1 MPIINKT
8 KTLTATLVILLLI
21 AFSLL
26 PKDKE
31 FCVKNVISPTEIQL
45 NNNEILKFDDIQTFD
60 ANYSLKNKELA
71 TKLGITEDE
80 AFIIGNL
87 AKYWSQNLL
96 SGRDVLVEN
105 GDLIYYK
112 YSYQKKL
119 ENSAF
124 GIRNNEPCRKS
135 AFNKL
140 LKSIRHTK
148 YGIFAD
154 DKFYPISK
162 EFAQGDFIIIRKSH
176 YYKLFP
182 KAFVKKAKGA
192 KKTKF
197 EKSKI
202 YFKPFSNGNIKIIV
216 SDLTTK
222 LKPDRNCSSDICKE
236 ILTNIN
242 NTKSSIDMAIYGY
255 SSTPVLER
263 AIKDA
268 QNRGVKIRLV
278 YDVDAKNQNIYPDT
292 FKFVSLITSSKSDG
306 GLKDSNATMHN
317 KFYIFDNK
325 AVITGS
331 ANLSHTDMSGFNSNN
346 IIVINSPDVAKI
358 YKTEFEQMFN
368 GNFHS
373 AKIPTVNNKANNMQI
388 YFSPQD
394 KSISSAVL
402 PIIENAKDYIY
413 IPIFVITENRV
424 VEALIKAKQRGVDV
438 RLISDALNASSKY
451 SKIKVLRANG
461 VPVKIENY
469 AGKMHSKTMI
479 ADDKYSIIGSMNFS
493 KSGETKNDENTIV
506 LENAEAAKYLKRF
519 FLYQW
524 DRIPDKWL
532 NGYPRAEGWESIGS
546 CTDGIDNDYDGLTDA
561 LDTGCQSKH
570 P

>member
-1 MPIINKT
+1 MNKT
-8 KTLTATLVILLLI
+8 KILTATTLILLLI
-21 AFSLL
+21 TFSFL

-45 NNNEILKFDDIQTFD
+45 DNDEILKFDDIQTFD
-60 ANYSLKNKELA
+60 ANYSSKNKELA

-135 AFNKL
+135 TFNKL

-148 YGIFAD
+148 YGIFAN

-162 EFAQGDFIIIRKSH
+162 EFAKGDFIVIRKSH
-176 YYKLFP
+176 YYRLFP
-182 KAFVKKAKGA
+182 KALVKKTRRTQL
-192 KKTKF
+192 TKF
-197 EKSKI
+197 EISII
-202 YFKPFSNGNIKIIV
+202 YFKPFYNGNIKIIV

-242 NTKSSIDMAIYGY
+242 TSKNSIDMAIYGY
-255 SSTPVLER
+255 SSTPAIEK

-268 QNRGVKIRLV
+268 QNRGVKIRLI
-278 YDVDAKNQNIYPDT
+278 YDVNTKNQNIYPDT
-292 FKFVSLITSSKSDG
+292 FKFVSLIVNSKSDR

-325 AVITGS
+325 IVITGS

-346 IIVINSPDVAKI
+346 IIVINSADVAKI
-358 YKTEFEQMFN
+358 YKTEFEQMFD

-373 AKIPTVNNKANNMQI
+373 AKIPTANNKTNNMQI

-394 KSISSAVL
+394 KTISNAVL

-424 VEALIKAKQRGVDV
+424 VEALINAKQRGVDV

-451 SKIKVLRANG
+451 SKIRVLRTNG

-479 ADDKYSIIGSMNFS
+479 VDDKYSIIGSMNFS

-506 LENAEAAKYLKRF
+506 LENAEIAKYLKRF

-532 NGYPRAEGWESIGS
+532 TGYPRAEGWESVGS
-546 CTDGIDNDYDGLTDA
+546 CSDGIDNDYDGSTDA
-561 LDTGCQSKH
+561 KDSGCHSR
-570 P
+570 

>member
-1 MPIINKT
+1 MPIMNKT

-31 FCVKNVISPTEIQL
+31 FCVKNVITPTEIQL
-45 NNNEILKFDDIQTFD
+45 NNNEILKFDNIQTFD
-60 ANYSLKNKELA
+60 AGYSQKNKELA
-71 TKLGITEDE
+71 TKLEISEDE

-96 SGRDVLVEN
+96 NGRDVLVEN

-135 AFNKL
+135 AFYKL
-140 LKSIRHTK
+140 LKSIRRTK
-148 YGIFAD
+148 YGIFVD
-154 DKFYPISK
+154 NKFYPISK
-162 EFAQGDFIIIRKSH
+162 EFAQGDFIVIRKSH

-182 KAFVKKAKGA
+182 KMSA
-192 KKTKF
+192 KKTQQTNI
-197 EKSKI
+197 EKAKI
-202 YFKPFSNGNIKIIV
+202 YFKPFSNGNIKIVV

-242 NTKSSIDMAIYGY
+242 SAKSSIDMAIYGY
-255 SSTPVLER
+255 SSTPEIEK
-263 AIKDA
+263 AIKNA

-278 YDVDAKNQNIYPDT
+278 YDVDTKNQNIYPDT
-292 FKFVSLITSSKSDG
+292 FKFVNLIANSKNDG
-306 GLKDSNATMHN
+306 GLKDSNSTMHN

-325 AVITGS
+325 TVITGS

-368 GNFHS
+368 GKFHS
-373 AKIPTVNNKANNMQI
+373 AKIPTANNKANNMQI

-394 KSISSAVL
+394 KSINNAVL

-424 VEALIKAKQRGVDV
+424 VEALISAKQRGVDV

-461 VPVKIENY
+461 IPVKIENY

-493 KSGETKNDENTIV
+493 KSGENKNDENTIV
-506 LENAEAAKYLKRF
+506 LQNADAAKYLKRF

-532 NGYPRAEGWESIGS
+532 TGYPRAEGWESVGS
-546 CTDGIDNDYDGLTDA
+546 CSDGIDNDYDGLIDA
-561 LDTGCQSKH
+561 ADNGCQKKY
-570 P
+570 

>member
-1 MPIINKT
+1 MPIMNKT
-8 KTLTATLVILLLI
+8 KILTATTLILLLI
-21 AFSLL
+21 TFSFL

-45 NNNEILKFDDIQTFD
+45 DNDEILKFDDIQTFD

-135 AFNKL
+135 TFNKL

-148 YGIFAD
+148 YGIFAN

-162 EFAQGDFIIIRKSH
+162 DFAQGDFIVMRKSH
-176 YYKLFP
+176 YYRLFP

-242 NTKSSIDMAIYGY
+242 NSKVSIDMAIYGY
-255 SSTPVLER
+255 SSTSAIEK

-268 QNRGVKIRLV
+268 QNRGVKIRLI
-278 YDVDAKNQNIYPDT
+278 YDVNAKNQNIYPDT
-292 FKFVSLITSSKSDG
+292 FKFVNLIANSKSDS

-325 AVITGS
+325 IVITGS

-346 IIVINSPDVAKI
+346 IIVINSADVAKI

-373 AKIPTVNNKANNMQI
+373 AKIPTAKNKANGMQI

-394 KSISSAVL
+394 KSISNAVL

-451 SKIKVLRANG
+451 SKIKVLRASG
-461 VPVKIENY
+461 IPVKIENY

-479 ADDKYSIIGSMNFS
+479 VDDKYSIIGSMNFS

-532 NGYPRAEGWESIGS
+532 TGYPRAEGWESVGS
-546 CTDGIDNDYDGLTDA
+546 CSDGIDNDYDGSTDA
-561 LDTGCQSKH
+561 KDSGCHSR
-570 P
+570 

>member
-1 MPIINKT
+1 MNKT

-60 ANYSLKNKELA
+60 ASYSPKNKELA

-96 SGRDVLVEN
+96 SGRDVLIEN

-255 SSTPVLER
+255 SSTPAIEK

-292 FKFVSLITSSKSDG
+292 FKFVNLIANSKSDS

-394 KSISSAVL
+394 KTISNAVL

-570 P
+570 Q

>member
-1 MPIINKT
+1 MPIMNKT
-8 KTLTATLVILLLI
+8 KILTATTLILLLI
-21 AFSLL
+21 TFSFL

-45 NNNEILKFDDIQTFD
+45 DNDEILKFDDIQTFD
-60 ANYSLKNKELA
+60 ANYSSKNKELA

-135 AFNKL
+135 TFNKL

-148 YGIFAD
+148 YGIFAN

-162 EFAQGDFIIIRKSH
+162 EFAQGDFIVIRKSH
-176 YYKLFP
+176 YYRLFP
-182 KAFVKKAKGA
+182 KAFVKKTRRTQL
-192 KKTKF
+192 TKF
-197 EKSKI
+197 EKSI
-202 YFKPFSNGNIKIIV
+202 MYFKPFYNGNIKIIV

-242 NTKSSIDMAIYGY
+242 TSKSSIDMAIYGY
-255 SSTPVLER
+255 SSTPAIEK

-268 QNRGVKIRLV
+268 QNRGVKIRLI
-278 YDVDAKNQNIYPDT
+278 YDVNTKNQNIYPDT
-292 FKFVSLITSSKSDG
+292 FKFVSLIVNSKSDR

-325 AVITGS
+325 IVITGS

-358 YKTEFEQMFN
+358 YKTEFEQMFD

-373 AKIPTVNNKANNMQI
+373 TKIPAAKNKANGMQI

-394 KSISSAVL
+394 KTISNAVL

-424 VEALIKAKQRGVDV
+424 VEALINAKQRGVDV

-451 SKIKVLRANG
+451 SKIRVLRTNG

-479 ADDKYSIIGSMNFS
+479 VDDKYSIIGSMNFS

-506 LENAEAAKYLKRF
+506 LENAEIAKYLKRF

-532 NGYPRAEGWESIGS
+532 TGYPRAEGWESVGS
-546 CTDGIDNDYDGLTDA
+546 CSDGIDNDYDGLTDA
-561 LDTGCQSKH
+561 KDSGCHSR
-570 P
+570 

>member
-1 MPIINKT
+1 MNKT

-21 AFSLL
+21 AFSRL
-26 PKDKE
+26 PKEKE

-45 NNNEILKFDDIQTFD
+45 NNDEILKFDDIQTFD
-60 ANYSLKNKELA
+60 ASYSPKNKELA

-96 SGRDVLVEN
+96 SSRDVLVEN

-124 GIRNNEPCRKS
+124 GIKNNEPCRKT
-135 AFNKL
+135 AFEKL
-140 LKSIRHTK
+140 LKSIRRTK
-148 YGIFAD
+148 YGIFID

-162 EFAQGDFIIIRKSH
+162 EFAQGDFLVMRKSH

-182 KAFVKKAKGA
+182 KVFA
-192 KKTKF
+192 KKTRRTQQDKF
-197 EKSKI
+197 KKSKT
-202 YFKPFSNGNIKIIV
+202 YFKPFYSGNIKIIV

-242 NTKSSIDMAIYGY
+242 NSKTSIDMAIYGY
-255 SSTPVLER
+255 SSTPAIEQ

-278 YDVDAKNQNIYPDT
+278 YDVDSKNQNIYPDT
-292 FKFVSLITSSKSDG
+292 FKFVSLIASTKNDG
-306 GLKDSNATMHN
+306 RLKDSNATMHN

-325 AVITGS
+325 IVITGS
-331 ANLSHTDMSGFNSNN
+331 TNLSHTDMSGFNSNN
-346 IIVINSPDVAKI
+346 IIVINSTNIAKI

-373 AKIPTVNNKANNMQI
+373 AKIPTANNKANNIHI

-394 KSISSAVL
+394 KTISNAVL
-402 PIIENAKDYIY
+402 PIIENAKSYIY

-424 VEALIKAKQRGVDV
+424 VEALISAKQRGVDV
-438 RLISDALNASSKY
+438 RLISDALNASGKY
-451 SKIKVLRANG
+451 SKIRVLRTNG

-479 ADDKYSIIGSMNFS
+479 VDDKYSIMGSMNFS
-493 KSGETKNDENTIV
+493 KSGEIKNDENTIV
-506 LENAEAAKYLKRF
+506 LENAEAAKYLKHF

-561 LDTGCQSKH
+561 LDPGCQSKH
-570 P
+570 

>member
-1 MPIINKT
+1 MPIMNKT

-26 PKDKE
+26 PKEKE

-45 NNNEILKFDDIQTFD
+45 NNDKILKFDNIQTFD
-60 ANYSLKNKELA
+60 ASYSSKNKELA
-71 TKLGITEDE
+71 AKFGISEDE

-96 SGRDVLVEN
+96 NGRDVLVEN

-124 GIRNNEPCRKS
+124 GIRNNEPCRKI
-135 AFNKL
+135 AFEKL
-140 LKSIRHTK
+140 LKSIRRIK
-148 YGIFAD
+148 YGIFID

-162 EFAQGDFIIIRKSH
+162 EFAQGDFLVMRKSH

-242 NTKSSIDMAIYGY
+242 NSKTSIDMAIYGY
-255 SSTPVLER
+255 SSTPAIEQ

-278 YDVDAKNQNIYPDT
+278 YDVGAKNQNIYPDT

-325 AVITGS
+325 IVITGS

-346 IIVINSPDVAKI
+346 IIVINSTNIAKI

-373 AKIPTVNNKANNMQI
+373 AKIPTVNNKANNIHI

-394 KSISSAVL
+394 KTISSAVL
-402 PIIENAKDYIY
+402 PIIEGAKDYIY

-461 VPVKIENY
+461 IPVKIENY

-532 NGYPRAEGWESIGS
+532 NGYPRAEGWESVGS
-546 CTDGIDNDYDGLTDA
+546 CCDGIDNDYDGLTDA

-570 P
+570 

>member
-1 MPIINKT
+1 MNKT

-31 FCVKNVISPTEIQL
+31 LCVKNVISPTEIQL

-60 ANYSLKNKELA
+60 ASYSPKNKELA

-96 SGRDVLVEN
+96 SGRDVLIEN

-255 SSTPVLER
+255 SSTPMLER

-292 FKFVSLITSSKSDG
+292 FKFVNLIANSKSDS

-373 AKIPTVNNKANNMQI
+373 AKIPTANNKANNMQI

-461 VPVKIENY
+461 IPVKIENY

-479 ADDKYSIIGSMNFS
+479 ADDKYSIIGSMNLS

-570 P
+570 Q

>member
-1 MPIINKT
+1 MPIMNKT
-8 KTLTATLVILLLI
+8 KTLTATFVILLLI

-60 ANYSLKNKELA
+60 ASYSPKNKELA

-242 NTKSSIDMAIYGY
+242 NSKTSIDMAIYGY

-306 GLKDSNATMHN
+306 GLKNSNATMHN

-424 VEALIKAKQRGVDV
+424 VEALISAKQRGVDV
-438 RLISDALNASSKY
+438 RLISDALNASGKY

-461 VPVKIENY
+461 ILVKIENY

-479 ADDKYSIIGSMNFS
+479 VDDKYSIIGSMNFS

-561 LDTGCQSKH
+561 LDIGCQSKH
-570 P
+570 

>member
-1 MPIINKT
+1 MPIMNKT

-31 FCVKNVISPTEIQL
+31 FCVKNVITPTEIQL
-45 NNNEILKFDDIQTFD
+45 NNNEILKFNDIQTFD
-60 ANYSLKNKELA
+60 AGYSQKNKELA

-96 SGRDVLVEN
+96 NGRDVLVEN

-135 AFNKL
+135 AFYKL
-140 LKSIRHTK
+140 LKSIRRTK
-148 YGIFAD
+148 YGIFVD
-154 DKFYPISK
+154 NKFYPISK
-162 EFAQGDFIIIRKSH
+162 EFAQGDFIVIRKSH

-182 KAFVKKAKGA
+182 KMSA
-192 KKTKF
+192 KKTQQTNI
-197 EKSKI
+197 EKAKI
-202 YFKPFSNGNIKIIV
+202 YFKPFSNGNIKIVV

-242 NTKSSIDMAIYGY
+242 NSKNSIDMAIYGY
-255 SSTPVLER
+255 SSTPEIEK
-263 AIKDA
+263 AIKNA

-292 FKFVSLITSSKSDG
+292 FKFVNLIANSKNDG
-306 GLKDSNATMHN
+306 GLKDSNSTMHN

-325 AVITGS
+325 TVITGS

-346 IIVINSPDVAKI
+346 IIVINSSDVAKI

-368 GNFHS
+368 GKFHS
-373 AKIPTVNNKANNMQI
+373 AKIPTANNNTNNMQI

-394 KSISSAVL
+394 KSISNAVL
-402 PIIENAKDYIY
+402 PIIEGAKDYIY

-424 VEALIKAKQRGVDV
+424 VEALISAKQRGVDV

-461 VPVKIENY
+461 IPVKIENY

-493 KSGETKNDENTIV
+493 KSGENKNDENTIV
-506 LENAEAAKYLKRF
+506 LQNADAAKYLKRF

-524 DRIPDKWL
+524 DKIPDKWL
-532 NGYPRAEGWESIGS
+532 TGYPRAEGWESVGS
-546 CTDGIDNDYDGLTDA
+546 CSDGIDNDYDGLIDA
-561 LDTGCQSKH
+561 ADNGCQKKY
-570 P
+570 

>member
-1 MPIINKT
+1 MNKT

-60 ANYSLKNKELA
+60 ASYSPKNKELA

-242 NTKSSIDMAIYGY
+242 NSKTSIDMAIYGY

-306 GLKDSNATMHN
+306 GLKNSNATMHN

-373 AKIPTVNNKANNMQI
+373 AKIPTVNNYNNNINI
-388 YFSPQD
+388 YFSPQY
-394 KSISSAVL
+394 KKISNAVL
-402 PIIENAKDYIY
+402 PIIEGSKDYIY

-424 VEALIKAKQRGVDV
+424 VEALISAKQRGVDV
-438 RLISDALNASSKY
+438 RLISDALNASGKY

-461 VPVKIENY
+461 ILVKIENY

-493 KSGETKNDENTIV
+493 KSGEIKNDENTIV

-570 P
+570 

>member
-1 MPIINKT
+1 MPIMNKT

-60 ANYSLKNKELA
+60 ASYSPKNKELA

-242 NTKSSIDMAIYGY
+242 NSKTSIDMAIYGY

-306 GLKDSNATMHN
+306 GLKNSNATMHN

-461 VPVKIENY
+461 IPVKIENY

-479 ADDKYSIIGSMNFS
+479 VDDKYSIIGSMNFS

-570 P
+570 

>member
-1 MPIINKT
+1 MNKT
-8 KTLTATLVILLLI
+8 KILTATTLILLLI
-21 AFSLL
+21 TFSFL

-45 NNNEILKFDDIQTFD
+45 DNDEILKFDDIQTFD

-124 GIRNNEPCRKS
+124 GLINGKPCKKF
-135 AFNKL
+135 AFNRL
-140 LKSIRHTK
+140 LNKIRHTK
-148 YGIFAD
+148 YGIYTDNKLF
-154 DKFYPISK
+154 PISE
-162 EFAQGDFIIIRKSH
+162 EFAQGDFIVIRKSH
-176 YYKLFP
+176 YYRLFP

-202 YFKPFSNGNIKIIV
+202 YFKPFSSGNIKIIV

-242 NTKSSIDMAIYGY
+242 TSKASIDMAIYGY
-255 SSTPVLER
+255 SSTPAIEK

-268 QNRGVKIRLV
+268 QNRGVKIRLI

-292 FKFVSLITSSKSDG
+292 FKFVNLIANSKSDS

-325 AVITGS
+325 IVITGS

-346 IIVINSPDVAKI
+346 IIVINSADVAKI

-373 AKIPTVNNKANNMQI
+373 TKISTANNKANGMQI

-394 KSISSAVL
+394 KSISNAVL

-451 SKIKVLRANG
+451 SKIKVLRASG

-479 ADDKYSIIGSMNFS
+479 VDDKYSIIGSMNFS

-506 LENAEAAKYLKRF
+506 LENAEATKYLKRF

-532 NGYPRAEGWESIGS
+532 TGYPRAEGWESVGS
-546 CTDGIDNDYDGLTDA
+546 CSDGIDNDYDGSTDA
-561 LDTGCQSKH
+561 KDSGCHSR
-570 P
+570 

>member
-1 MPIINKT
+1 MNKT
-8 KTLTATLVILLLI
+8 KILTATTLILLLI
-21 AFSLL
+21 TFSFL

-45 NNNEILKFDDIQTFD
+45 DNDEILKFDDIQTFD

-119 ENSAF
+119 ENSAI
-124 GIRNNEPCRKS
+124 GIRNNESCRKS
-135 AFNKL
+135 TFNKL

-148 YGIFAD
+148 YGIFAN

-162 EFAQGDFIIIRKSH
+162 EFAQGDFIVMRKSH
-176 YYKLFP
+176 YYRLFP

-242 NTKSSIDMAIYGY
+242 NSKASIDMAIYGY
-255 SSTPVLER
+255 SSTPAIEK

-268 QNRGVKIRLV
+268 QNRGVKIRLI

-292 FKFVSLITSSKSDG
+292 FKFVNLIANSKSDS

-325 AVITGS
+325 IVITGS

-346 IIVINSPDVAKI
+346 IIVINSADVAKI

-373 AKIPTVNNKANNMQI
+373 AKIPTAKNKVNGMQI

-394 KSISSAVL
+394 KSISNAVL

-451 SKIKVLRANG
+451 SKIKVLRASG
-461 VPVKIENY
+461 IPVKIENY

-479 ADDKYSIIGSMNFS
+479 VDDKYSIIGSMNFS

-506 LENAEAAKYLKRF
+506 LENAEATKYLKRF

-532 NGYPRAEGWESIGS
+532 TGYPRAEGWESVGS
-546 CTDGIDNDYDGLTDA
+546 CSDGIDNDYDGSTDA
-561 LDTGCQSKH
+561 KDSGCHSR
-570 P
+570 

>member
-1 MPIINKT
+1 MPIMNKT
-8 KTLTATLVILLLI
+8 KILTATTLILLLI
-21 AFSLL
+21 TFSFL

-45 NNNEILKFDDIQTFD
+45 DNDEILKFDDIQTFD
-60 ANYSLKNKELA
+60 ANYSSKNKELA

-135 AFNKL
+135 TFNKL

-148 YGIFAD
+148 YGIFAN

-162 EFAQGDFIIIRKSH
+162 EFAQGDFIVIRKSH
-176 YYKLFP
+176 YYRLFP
-182 KAFVKKAKGA
+182 KAFVKKTRRTQL
-192 KKTKF
+192 TKF
-197 EKSKI
+197 EKSI
-202 YFKPFSNGNIKIIV
+202 MYFKPFYNGNIKIIV

-242 NTKSSIDMAIYGY
+242 TSKSSIDMAIYGY
-255 SSTPVLER
+255 SSTPAIEK

-268 QNRGVKIRLV
+268 QNRGVKIRLI
-278 YDVDAKNQNIYPDT
+278 YDVNTKNQNIYPDT
-292 FKFVSLITSSKSDG
+292 FKFVSLIVNSKSDR

-325 AVITGS
+325 IVITGS

-346 IIVINSPDVAKI
+346 IIVINSADVAKI

-373 AKIPTVNNKANNMQI
+373 TKIPTAKNKANGMQI

-394 KSISSAVL
+394 KTISNAVL

-424 VEALIKAKQRGVDV
+424 VEALINAKQRGVDV

-451 SKIKVLRANG
+451 SKIRVLRTNE

-479 ADDKYSIIGSMNFS
+479 VDDKYSIIGSMNFS

-506 LENAEAAKYLKRF
+506 LENAEIAKYLKRF

-532 NGYPRAEGWESIGS
+532 TGYPRAEGWESVGS
-546 CTDGIDNDYDGLTDA
+546 CSDGIDNDYDGSTDA
-561 LDTGCQSKH
+561 KDSGCHSR
-570 P
+570 

>member
-1 MPIINKT
+1 MNKT

-31 FCVKNVISPTEIQL
+31 FCVKNVITPTEIQL
-45 NNNEILKFDDIQTFD
+45 NNNEILKFNDIQTFD
-60 ANYSLKNKELA
+60 AGYSQKNKELA

-96 SGRDVLVEN
+96 NGRDVLVEN

-135 AFNKL
+135 AFYKL
-140 LKSIRHTK
+140 LKSIRRTK
-148 YGIFAD
+148 YGIFVD
-154 DKFYPISK
+154 NKFYPISK
-162 EFAQGDFIIIRKSH
+162 EFAQGDFIVIRKSH

-182 KAFVKKAKGA
+182 KMSA
-192 KKTKF
+192 KKTQQTNI
-197 EKSKI
+197 EKAKI
-202 YFKPFSNGNIKIIV
+202 YFKPFSNGNIKIVV

-242 NTKSSIDMAIYGY
+242 NSKNSIDMAIYGY
-255 SSTPVLER
+255 SSTPEIEK
-263 AIKDA
+263 AIKNA

-292 FKFVSLITSSKSDG
+292 FKFVNLIANSKNDG
-306 GLKDSNATMHN
+306 GLKDSNSTMHN

-325 AVITGS
+325 TVITGS

-346 IIVINSPDVAKI
+346 IIVINSSDVAKI

-368 GNFHS
+368 GKFHS
-373 AKIPTVNNKANNMQI
+373 AKIPTANNNTNNMQI

-394 KSISSAVL
+394 KSISNAVL
-402 PIIENAKDYIY
+402 PIIEGAKDYIY

-424 VEALIKAKQRGVDV
+424 VEALISAKQRGVDV

-461 VPVKIENY
+461 IPVKIENY

-479 ADDKYSIIGSMNFS
+479 ADDKYSIIGSMNYS
-493 KSGETKNDENTIV
+493 KSGENKNDENTIV
-506 LENAEAAKYLKRF
+506 LQNADAAKYLKRF

-524 DRIPDKWL
+524 DKIPDKWL
-532 NGYPRAEGWESIGS
+532 TGYPRAEGWESVGS
-546 CTDGIDNDYDGLTDA
+546 CSDGIDNDYDGLIDA
-561 LDTGCQSKH
+561 ADNGCQKKY
-570 P
+570 

>member
-1 MPIINKT
+1 MNKT
-8 KTLTATLVILLLI
+8 KILIAAILILLLI
-21 AFSLL
+21 TFLFL

-45 NNNEILKFDDIQTFD
+45 NNNEILKFDNIQTFD
-60 ANYSLKNKELA
+60 AGYSQKNKELA
-71 TKLGITEDE
+71 TKLEISEDE

-96 SGRDVLVEN
+96 NGRDILVEN
-105 GDLIYYK
+105 GDIIYYK

-135 AFNKL
+135 AFDKL

-148 YGIFAD
+148 YGIFVD

-162 EFAQGDFIIIRKSH
+162 EFAQGDFVVIRKSH

-182 KAFVKKAKGA
+182 KVFVQKTKGA

-242 NTKSSIDMAIYGY
+242 SAKSSIDMAIYGY
-255 SSTPVLER
+255 SSTPEIEK

-268 QNRGVKIRLV
+268 QNRGVKIRLI
-278 YDVDAKNQNIYPDT
+278 YDVNTKKQNIYPDT
-292 FKFVSLITSSKSDG
+292 FKFVSLIANSKNDG
-306 GLKDSNATMHN
+306 GLKDSNSTMHN

-325 AVITGS
+325 TVITGS

-358 YKTEFEQMFN
+358 YKTEFEQMFD

-373 AKIPTVNNKANNMQI
+373 AKIPTANNKANNMQI

-394 KSISSAVL
+394 KSISNAVL
-402 PIIENAKDYIY
+402 PIIENAKSYIY

-461 VPVKIENY
+461 ISVKIENY

-479 ADDKYSIIGSMNFS
+479 VDDKYSIIGSMNFS
-493 KSGETKNDENTIV
+493 KSGENKNDENTIV
-506 LENAEAAKYLKRF
+506 LQNTDAAKYLKRF

-524 DRIPDKWL
+524 DKIPDKWL
-532 NGYPRAEGWESIGS
+532 TGYPRAEGWESIGS
-546 CTDGIDNDYDGLTDA
+546 CNDGIDNDYDGLIDA
-561 LDTGCQSKH
+561 ADNGCQKKY
-570 P
+570 

>member
-1 MPIINKT
+1 MPIMNKT

-60 ANYSLKNKELA
+60 ASYSPKNKELA

-242 NTKSSIDMAIYGY
+242 NSKTSIDMAIYGY

-306 GLKDSNATMHN
+306 GLKNSNATMHN

-424 VEALIKAKQRGVDV
+424 VEALISAKQRGVDV
-438 RLISDALNASSKY
+438 RLISDALNASGKY

-461 VPVKIENY
+461 ILVKIENY

-570 P
+570 

>member
-1 MPIINKT
+1 MNKT

-21 AFSLL
+21 AFLLL
-26 PKDKE
+26 PKEKE

-45 NNNEILKFDDIQTFD
+45 NNDKILKFDNIQTFD
-60 ANYSLKNKELA
+60 ASYSSKNKELA
-71 TKLGITEDE
+71 AKFGISEDE

-96 SGRDVLVEN
+96 NGRDVLVEN
-105 GDLIYYK
+105 NDLIYYK

-135 AFNKL
+135 TFNKL

-148 YGIFAD
+148 YGIFAN

-162 EFAQGDFIIIRKSH
+162 EFAQGDFIVIRKSH
-176 YYKLFP
+176 YYRLFP
-182 KAFVKKAKGA
+182 KAFVKKTRRTQL
-192 KKTKF
+192 TKF

-202 YFKPFSNGNIKIIV
+202 YFKPFYNGNIKIIV

-242 NTKSSIDMAIYGY
+242 TSKSSIDMAIYGY
-255 SSTPVLER
+255 SSTPAIEK

-268 QNRGVKIRLV
+268 QNRGVKIRLI
-278 YDVDAKNQNIYPDT
+278 YDVNTKNQNIYPDT
-292 FKFVSLITSSKSDG
+292 FKFVSLIVNSKSDR

-325 AVITGS
+325 IVITGS

-346 IIVINSPDVAKI
+346 IIVINSADVAKI
-358 YKTEFEQMFN
+358 YKTEFEQMFD

-373 AKIPTVNNKANNMQI
+373 AKIPTANNKANNMQI

-394 KSISSAVL
+394 KTISNAVL

-424 VEALIKAKQRGVDV
+424 VEALINAKQRGVDV

-451 SKIKVLRANG
+451 SKIRVLRTNG

-479 ADDKYSIIGSMNFS
+479 VDDKYSIIGSMNFS

-506 LENAEAAKYLKRF
+506 LENAEIAKYLKRF

-532 NGYPRAEGWESIGS
+532 TGYPRAEGWESVGS
-546 CTDGIDNDYDGLTDA
+546 CSDGIDNDYDGSTDA
-561 LDTGCQSKH
+561 KDSGCHSR
-570 P
+570 

>member
-1 MPIINKT
+1 MPIMNKT

-26 PKDKE
+26 PKEKE

-45 NNNEILKFDDIQTFD
+45 NNDEILKFDNIQTFD
-60 ANYSLKNKELA
+60 ASYSQKNKELA
-71 TKLGITEDE
+71 AKLGISEDE

-96 SGRDVLVEN
+96 NGRDVLVEN
-105 GDLIYYK
+105 NDLIYYK

-124 GIRNNEPCRKS
+124 GIKNNEPCRKT
-135 AFNKL
+135 AFEKL
-140 LKSIRHTK
+140 LKSIRRTK
-148 YGIFAD
+148 YGIFID

-162 EFAQGDFIIIRKSH
+162 EFAQGDFLVMRKSH

-182 KAFVKKAKGA
+182 KVFA
-192 KKTKF
+192 KKTRRTQQDKF
-197 EKSKI
+197 KKSKT
-202 YFKPFSNGNIKIIV
+202 YFKPFYSGNIKIIV

-242 NTKSSIDMAIYGY
+242 NSKMSIDMAIYGY
-255 SSTPVLER
+255 SSTPAIEQ

-268 QNRGVKIRLV
+268 KNRGVKIRLV
-278 YDVDAKNQNIYPDT
+278 YDVGAKNQNIYPDT
-292 FKFVSLITSSKSDG
+292 FKFVSLIASTKNDG
-306 GLKDSNATMHN
+306 SLKDSNATMHN

-325 AVITGS
+325 IVITGS

-346 IIVINSPDVAKI
+346 IIVINSTNIAKI

-373 AKIPTVNNKANNMQI
+373 AKIPTANNKANNIHI

-394 KSISSAVL
+394 KTISNAVL
-402 PIIENAKDYIY
+402 PIIENAKSYIY

-424 VEALIKAKQRGVDV
+424 VEALISAKQRGVDV
-438 RLISDALNASSKY
+438 RLISDALNASGKY

-461 VPVKIENY
+461 IPVKIENY

-479 ADDKYSIIGSMNFS
+479 ADDKYSIMGSMNFS
-493 KSGETKNDENTIV
+493 KSGEIKNDENTIV
-506 LENAEAAKYLKRF
+506 LENAEATKYLKHF

-561 LDTGCQSKH
+561 LDPGCQSKH
-570 P
+570 

>member
-1 MPIINKT
+1 MNKT

-60 ANYSLKNKELA
+60 ASYSPKNKELA

-373 AKIPTVNNKANNMQI
+373 AKIPTANNKANNMQI

-394 KSISSAVL
+394 KSISNAVL
-402 PIIENAKDYIY
+402 PIIENAKSYIY

-424 VEALIKAKQRGVDV
+424 VEALIKAKQRGVDI

-461 VPVKIENY
+461 IPVKIENY

-532 NGYPRAEGWESIGS
+532 NGYPRAEGWESVGS
-546 CTDGIDNDYDGLTDA
+546 CSDGIDNDYDGLIDA

-570 P
+570 

>member
-1 MPIINKT
+1 MPIMNKT

-21 AFSLL
+21 AFLLL
-26 PKDKE
+26 PKEKE

-45 NNNEILKFDDIQTFD
+45 NNDKILKFDNIQTFD
-60 ANYSLKNKELA
+60 ASYSSKNKELA
-71 TKLGITEDE
+71 TKLGISEDE

-96 SGRDVLVEN
+96 NGRDVLVEN
-105 GDLIYYK
+105 NDLIYYK
-112 YSYQKKL
+112 YNYQKKL

-162 EFAQGDFIIIRKSH
+162 EFAQGDFLVMRKSH

-182 KAFVKKAKGA
+182 KVFA
-192 KKTKF
+192 KKIRRTQQDKF
-197 EKSKI
+197 KKSKT
-202 YFKPFSNGNIKIIV
+202 YFKPFYSGNIKIIV

-242 NTKSSIDMAIYGY
+242 NSKTSIDMAIYGY
-255 SSTPVLER
+255 SSTPAIEK

-278 YDVDAKNQNIYPDT
+278 YDVGAKNQNIYPDT
-292 FKFVSLITSSKSDG
+292 FKFVSLIASTKNDG

-325 AVITGS
+325 IVITGS

-346 IIVINSPDVAKI
+346 IIVINSTNIAKI

-394 KSISSAVL
+394 KTISNAVL
-402 PIIENAKDYIY
+402 PIIENAKSYIY

-424 VEALIKAKQRGVDV
+424 VEALISAKQRGVDV
-438 RLISDALNASSKY
+438 RLISDALNASGKY

-461 VPVKIENY
+461 IPVKVENY

-479 ADDKYSIIGSMNFS
+479 ADDKYSIMGSMNFS
-493 KSGETKNDENTIV
+493 KSGEIKNDENTIV

-532 NGYPRAEGWESIGS
+532 TGYPRAEGWESIGS

-561 LDTGCQSKH
+561 LDSGCQSKH
-570 P
+570 

>member
-1 MPIINKT
+1 MPIMNKT
-8 KTLTATLVILLLI
+8 KILTATTLILLLI
-21 AFSLL
+21 AFSHL

-31 FCVKNVISPTEIQL
+31 FCVKNVITPTEIQL
-45 NNNEILKFDDIQTFD
+45 DNDEILKFDDIQTFD

-124 GIRNNEPCRKS
+124 GLINGKPCKKF
-135 AFNKL
+135 AFNRL
-140 LKSIRHTK
+140 LNKIRHTK
-148 YGIFAD
+148 YGIYTDNKLF
-154 DKFYPISK
+154 PISK
-162 EFAQGDFIIIRKSH
+162 DFAQGDFIVMRKSH
-176 YYKLFP
+176 YYRLFP

-242 NTKSSIDMAIYGY
+242 TSKASIDMAIYGY
-255 SSTPVLER
+255 SSTPAIER

-268 QNRGVKIRLV
+268 QNRGVKIRLI

-292 FKFVSLITSSKSDG
+292 FKFVNLIANSKSDS

-325 AVITGS
+325 IVITGS

-346 IIVINSPDVAKI
+346 IIVINSADVAKI

-373 AKIPTVNNKANNMQI
+373 AKIPTAKNKANGMQI

-394 KSISSAVL
+394 KSISNAVL
-402 PIIENAKDYIY
+402 PIIEHAKDYIY

-451 SKIKVLRANG
+451 SKIKVLRASG
-461 VPVKIENY
+461 IPVKIENY

-479 ADDKYSIIGSMNFS
+479 VDDKYSIIGSMNFS

-506 LENAEAAKYLKRF
+506 LENAEATKYLKRF

-532 NGYPRAEGWESIGS
+532 TGYPRAEGWESVGS
-546 CTDGIDNDYDGLTDA
+546 CSDGIDNDYDGSTDA
-561 LDTGCQSKH
+561 KDSGCHSR
-570 P
+570 

>member
-1 MPIINKT
+1 MNKT

-26 PKDKE
+26 PKEKE

-45 NNNEILKFDDIQTFD
+45 NNDKILEFDNIQTFD
-60 ANYSLKNKELA
+60 ASYSSKNKELA
-71 TKLGITEDE
+71 AKFGISEDE

-96 SGRDVLVEN
+96 NGRDVLVEN
-105 GDLIYYK
+105 NDLIYYK

-124 GIRNNEPCRKS
+124 GIKNNEPCRKT
-135 AFNKL
+135 AFEKL
-140 LKSIRHTK
+140 LKSIRRTK
-148 YGIFAD
+148 YGIFID

-162 EFAQGDFIIIRKSH
+162 EFAQGDFLVMRKSH

-182 KAFVKKAKGA
+182 KVFA
-192 KKTKF
+192 KKTRRTQQDKF

-202 YFKPFSNGNIKIIV
+202 YFKPFSNENIKIIV

-222 LKPDRNCSSDICKE
+222 HKPDRNCSSDICKE

-242 NTKSSIDMAIYGY
+242 NSKMSIDMAIYGY
-255 SSTPVLER
+255 SSTPAIEQ

-278 YDVDAKNQNIYPDT
+278 YDVDSKNQNIYPDT
-292 FKFVSLITSSKSDG
+292 FKFVSLIASTKNDG
-306 GLKDSNATMHN
+306 RLKDSNATMHN
-317 KFYIFDNK
+317 KFYIFDDK
-325 AVITGS
+325 IVITGS

-346 IIVINSPDVAKI
+346 IIVINSTNIAKI

-373 AKIPTVNNKANNMQI
+373 AKIPTANNKANNIHI

-394 KSISSAVL
+394 KTISNAVL
-402 PIIENAKDYIY
+402 PIIENAKSYIY

-424 VEALIKAKQRGVDV
+424 VEALISAKQRGVDV
-438 RLISDALNASSKY
+438 RLISDALNASGKY

-461 VPVKIENY
+461 IPVKIENY

-479 ADDKYSIIGSMNFS
+479 VDDKYSIIGSMNFS
-493 KSGETKNDENTIV
+493 KSGEIKNDENTIV
-506 LENAEAAKYLKRF
+506 LENAEATKYLKRF

-532 NGYPRAEGWESIGS
+532 TGYPRAEGWESIGS

-561 LDTGCQSKH
+561 LDPGCQSKH
-570 P
+570 

>member
-1 MPIINKT
+1 MNKT
-8 KTLTATLVILLLI
+8 KTLTATLVTLLLI

-45 NNNEILKFDDIQTFD
+45 DNDEILKFDDIQTFD
-60 ANYSLKNKELA
+60 ASYSPKNKELA

-96 SGRDVLVEN
+96 SGRDVLVED

-154 DKFYPISK
+154 DKIYPISK
-162 EFAQGDFIIIRKSH
+162 EFANGDFIIIRKSH

-182 KAFVKKAKGA
+182 KAFVKKTKGI

-236 ILTNIN
+236 ILTNID

-255 SSTPVLER
+255 SSTP
-263 AIKDA
+263 AIEKAIIDA
-268 QNRGVKIRLV
+268 QNRGVKIRLI

-292 FKFVSLITSSKSDG
+292 FKFVSLITNSKSDG

-325 AVITGS
+325 IVITGS

-373 AKIPTVNNKANNMQI
+373 AKIPTANNKANNMQI

-451 SKIKVLRANG
+451 SKIKVLRASG
-461 VPVKIENY
+461 IPVKIENY

-532 NGYPRAEGWESIGS
+532 TGYPRAESWESVGS
-546 CTDGIDNDYDGLTDA
+546 CTDGIDNDYDGSIDA

-570 P
+570 

>member
-1 MPIINKT
+1 MPIMNKT

-60 ANYSLKNKELA
+60 ASYSPKNKELA

-162 EFAQGDFIIIRKSH
+162 DFAQGDFIIIRKSH

-222 LKPDRNCSSDICKE
+222 LKPDKNCSSDICKE

-570 P
+570 

>member
-1 MPIINKT
+1 MNKT

-21 AFSLL
+21 AFSRL
-26 PKDKE
+26 PKEKE

-45 NNNEILKFDDIQTFD
+45 NNDEILKFDDIQTFD
-60 ANYSLKNKELA
+60 ASYSSKNKELA
-71 TKLGITEDE
+71 AKFGISEDE

-96 SGRDVLVEN
+96 NGRDVLVEN
-105 GDLIYYK
+105 NDLIYYK

-124 GIRNNEPCRKS
+124 GIRNNEPCRKT
-135 AFNKL
+135 AFEKL
-140 LKSIRHTK
+140 LKSIRRTK
-148 YGIFAD
+148 YGIFID

-162 EFAQGDFIIIRKSH
+162 EFAQGDFLVMRKSH

-182 KAFVKKAKGA
+182 KVFA
-192 KKTKF
+192 KKTRRTQQGKF
-197 EKSKI
+197 KKSKT
-202 YFKPFSNGNIKIIV
+202 YFKPFYSGNIKIIV

-242 NTKSSIDMAIYGY
+242 NSKMSIDMAIYGY
-255 SSTPVLER
+255 SSTPAIEQ

-278 YDVDAKNQNIYPDT
+278 YDVGAKNQNIYPDT
-292 FKFVSLITSSKSDG
+292 FKFVSLIASTKNDG
-306 GLKDSNATMHN
+306 RLKDSNATMHN

-325 AVITGS
+325 IVITGS

-346 IIVINSPDVAKI
+346 IIVINSTNIAKI
-358 YKTEFEQMFN
+358 YKTEFEQMFD

-394 KSISSAVL
+394 KSISNAVL
-402 PIIENAKDYIY
+402 PIIENAKSYIY

-424 VEALIKAKQRGVDV
+424 VEALISAKQRGVDV
-438 RLISDALNASSKY
+438 RLISDALNASGKY

-461 VPVKIENY
+461 IPVKIENY

-479 ADDKYSIIGSMNFS
+479 VDDKYSIMGSMNFS
-493 KSGETKNDENTIV
+493 KSGEIKNDENTIV
-506 LENAEAAKYLKRF
+506 LENAEATKYLKRF

-546 CTDGIDNDYDGLTDA
+546 CTDGIDNDYDGLIDA
-561 LDTGCQSKH
+561 LDSGCQSKH
-570 P
+570 

>member
-1 MPIINKT
+1 MNKT
-8 KTLTATLVILLLI
+8 KILTATTLILLLI
-21 AFSLL
+21 TFSFL

-31 FCVKNVISPTEIQL
+31 FCVKNVISPTDIQL
-45 NNNEILKFDDIQTFD
+45 DIDEILKFDDIQTFD
-60 ANYSLKNKELA
+60 ANYSSKNKELA

-135 AFNKL
+135 TFNKL

-148 YGIFAD
+148 YGIFAN

-162 EFAQGDFIIIRKSH
+162 EFAKGDFIVIRKSH
-176 YYKLFP
+176 YYRLFP
-182 KAFVKKAKGA
+182 KAFVKKTRSTQL
-192 KKTKF
+192 TKF
-197 EKSKI
+197 EKSII
-202 YFKPFSNGNIKIIV
+202 YFKPFYNGNIKIIV

-242 NTKSSIDMAIYGY
+242 TSKNSIDMAIYGY
-255 SSTPVLER
+255 SSTPAIEK

-268 QNRGVKIRLV
+268 QNRGVKIRLI
-278 YDVDAKNQNIYPDT
+278 YDVNTKNQNIYPDT
-292 FKFVSLITSSKSDG
+292 FKFVSLIVNSKSDR

-325 AVITGS
+325 IVITGS

-346 IIVINSPDVAKI
+346 IIVINSTNIAKI
-358 YKTEFEQMFN
+358 YKTEFEQMFD

-373 AKIPTVNNKANNMQI
+373 AKIPTANNKANNMQI

-394 KSISSAVL
+394 KTISNAVL

-424 VEALIKAKQRGVDV
+424 VEALINAKQRGVDV

-451 SKIKVLRANG
+451 SKIRVLRTNG

-479 ADDKYSIIGSMNFS
+479 VDDKYSIIGSMNFS

-506 LENAEAAKYLKRF
+506 LENAEIAKYLKRF

-532 NGYPRAEGWESIGS
+532 TGYPRAEGWESVGS
-546 CTDGIDNDYDGLTDA
+546 CSDGIDNDYDGSTDA
-561 LDTGCQSKH
+561 KDSGCHSR
-570 P
+570 

>member
-1 MPIINKT
+1 M
-8 KTLTATLVILLLI
+8 
-21 AFSLL
+21 
-26 PKDKE
+26 
-31 FCVKNVISPTEIQL
+31 
-45 NNNEILKFDDIQTFD
+45 
-60 ANYSLKNKELA
+60 
-71 TKLGITEDE
+71 
-80 AFIIGNL
+80 
-87 AKYWSQNLL
+87 
-96 SGRDVLVEN
+96 VEN

-135 AFNKL
+135 AFYKL
-140 LKSIRHTK
+140 LKSIRRTK
-148 YGIFAD
+148 YGIFVD
-154 DKFYPISK
+154 NKFYPISK
-162 EFAQGDFIIIRKSH
+162 EFAQGDFIVIRKSH
-176 YYKLFP
+176 FYKLFP
-182 KAFVKKAKGA
+182 KMSA
-192 KKTKF
+192 KKTQQTNI
-197 EKSKI
+197 EKAKI
-202 YFKPFSNGNIKIIV
+202 YFKPFSNGNIKIVV

-242 NTKSSIDMAIYGY
+242 STKSSIDMAIYGY
-255 SSTPVLER
+255 SSTPEIEK
-263 AIKDA
+263 AIKNA

-292 FKFVSLITSSKSDG
+292 FKFVSLIANSKSDG

-325 AVITGS
+325 TVITGS

-346 IIVINSPDVAKI
+346 IIVINSSDVAKI

-368 GNFHS
+368 GKFHS
-373 AKIPTVNNKANNMQI
+373 AKVSTANNKANNMQI

-394 KSISSAVL
+394 KSISNAVL
-402 PIIENAKDYIY
+402 PIIEGAKDYIY

-424 VEALIKAKQRGVDV
+424 VEALISAKQRGVDV

-461 VPVKIENY
+461 IPVKIENY

-493 KSGETKNDENTIV
+493 KSGENKNDENTIV
-506 LENAEAAKYLKRF
+506 LQNADAAKYLKRF

-524 DRIPDKWL
+524 DKIPDKWL
-532 NGYPRAEGWESIGS
+532 TGYPRAEGWESVGS
-546 CTDGIDNDYDGLTDA
+546 CSDGIDNDYDGLIDA
-561 LDTGCQSKH
+561 ADNGCQKKY
-570 P
+570 

>member
-1 MPIINKT
+1 MNKT

-21 AFSLL
+21 AFSRL
-26 PKDKE
+26 PKEKE

-45 NNNEILKFDDIQTFD
+45 NNDKILKFDNIQTFD
-60 ANYSLKNKELA
+60 ASYSQKNKELA

-96 SGRDVLVEN
+96 NGRDILIEN
-105 GDLIYYK
+105 NDLIYYK

-124 GIRNNEPCRKS
+124 GIRNNEPCRKT
-135 AFNKL
+135 AFEKL
-140 LKSIRHTK
+140 LKSIRRTK
-148 YGIFAD
+148 YGIFID

-162 EFAQGDFIIIRKSH
+162 EFAQGDFLVMRKSH

-182 KAFVKKAKGA
+182 KVFA
-192 KKTKF
+192 KKRKQIRQTRF

-202 YFKPFSNGNIKIIV
+202 YFKPFYSGNIRIIV

-222 LKPDRNCSSDICKE
+222 VKPDRNCSSDICKE

-242 NTKSSIDMAIYGY
+242 NSKTSIDMAIYGY
-255 SSTPVLER
+255 SSTLAIEK

-268 QNRGVKIRLV
+268 QNRGVKIRLI
-278 YDVDAKNQNIYPDT
+278 YDVNSKNENIYPDT
-292 FKFVSLITSSKSDG
+292 FKFVSLIANSKSDG

-325 AVITGS
+325 IVITGS

-346 IIVINSPDVAKI
+346 IIVINSTNIAKI

-373 AKIPTVNNKANNMQI
+373 AKIPTTNNKSENIHI

-394 KSISSAVL
+394 KTISNAVL
-402 PIIENAKDYIY
+402 PIIENAKSYIY

-424 VEALIKAKQRGVDV
+424 VEALISAKQRGVDV
-438 RLISDALNASSKY
+438 RLISDALNASGKY

-461 VPVKIENY
+461 IPVKIENY

-479 ADDKYSIIGSMNFS
+479 VDDKYSIIGSMNFS
-493 KSGETKNDENTIV
+493 KSGEIKNDENTIV
-506 LENAEAAKYLKRF
+506 LENTEAAKYLKRF

-532 NGYPRAEGWESIGS
+532 TGYPRAEGWESIGS

-561 LDTGCQSKH
+561 LDPGCQSKH
-570 P
+570 

>member
-1 MPIINKT
+1 MNKT

-26 PKDKE
+26 PKEKE

-45 NNNEILKFDDIQTFD
+45 DNDEILKFDDIQTFD
-60 ANYSLKNKELA
+60 ASYSSKNKELA
-71 TKLGITEDE
+71 AKFGISEDE

-96 SGRDVLVEN
+96 NGRDVLVEN
-105 GDLIYYK
+105 NDLIYYK

-124 GIRNNEPCRKS
+124 GIINNEPCRKS

-162 EFAQGDFIIIRKSH
+162 EFAQGDFVVMRKSH

-182 KAFVKKAKGA
+182 KVFA
-192 KKTKF
+192 KKIRRTQQDKF
-197 EKSKI
+197 KKSKT
-202 YFKPFSNGNIKIIV
+202 YFKPFYSGNIKIIV

-242 NTKSSIDMAIYGY
+242 NSKMSIDMAIYGY
-255 SSTPVLER
+255 SSTPAIEK

-278 YDVDAKNQNIYPDT
+278 YDVGAKNQNIYPDT
-292 FKFVSLITSSKSDG
+292 FKFVSLIASTKNDG
-306 GLKDSNATMHN
+306 RLKDSNATMHN
-317 KFYIFDNK
+317 KFYIFDDK
-325 AVITGS
+325 IVITGS

-346 IIVINSPDVAKI
+346 IIVINSTNIAKI

-373 AKIPTVNNKANNMQI
+373 AKIPTVNNKANNIHI

-394 KSISSAVL
+394 KTISNAVL
-402 PIIENAKDYIY
+402 PIIENAKSYIY

-424 VEALIKAKQRGVDV
+424 VEALISAKQRGVDV
-438 RLISDALNASSKY
+438 RLISDALNASGKY

-461 VPVKIENY
+461 IPVKVENY

-479 ADDKYSIIGSMNFS
+479 VDDKYSIMGSMNFS
-493 KSGETKNDENTIV
+493 KSGEIKNDENTIV
-506 LENAEAAKYLKRF
+506 LENVEAAKYLKRF

-561 LDTGCQSKH
+561 LDSGCQSKH
-570 P
+570 

>member
-1 MPIINKT
+1 MPIMNKT
-8 KTLTATLVILLLI
+8 KILTATTLILLLI
-21 AFSLL
+21 TFSFL

-45 NNNEILKFDDIQTFD
+45 DNDEILKFDDIQTFD

-124 GIRNNEPCRKS
+124 GLINGKPCKKF
-135 AFNKL
+135 AFNRL
-140 LKSIRHTK
+140 LNKIRHTK
-148 YGIFAD
+148 YGIYTD
-154 DKFYPISK
+154 NKLYPISK
-162 EFAQGDFIIIRKSH
+162 EFAQGDFIVMRKSH
-176 YYKLFP
+176 YYRLFP

-197 EKSKI
+197 GKSKI

-236 ILTNIN
+236 ILININ
-242 NTKSSIDMAIYGY
+242 NSKVSIDMAIYGY
-255 SSTPVLER
+255 SSTPAIEK

-268 QNRGVKIRLV
+268 QNRGVKIRLI

-292 FKFVSLITSSKSDG
+292 FKFVNLIANSKNDG
-306 GLKDSNATMHN
+306 NLKDSNFTMHN

-325 AVITGS
+325 IVITGS

-346 IIVINSPDVAKI
+346 IIVINSADVAKI

-373 AKIPTVNNKANNMQI
+373 AKIPTAKNKANGMQI

-394 KSISSAVL
+394 KSISNAVL

-451 SKIKVLRANG
+451 SKIKVLRASG
-461 VPVKIENY
+461 IPVKIENY

-479 ADDKYSIIGSMNFS
+479 VDDKYSIIGSMNFS

-506 LENAEAAKYLKRF
+506 LENAEATKYLKRF

-532 NGYPRAEGWESIGS
+532 TGYPRAEGWESVGS
-546 CTDGIDNDYDGLTDA
+546 CSDGIDNDYDGSTDA
-561 LDTGCQSKH
+561 KDSGCHSR
-570 P
+570 

>member
-1 MPIINKT
+1 MNKT

-60 ANYSLKNKELA
+60 ASYSPKNKELA

-124 GIRNNEPCRKS
+124 GIRNNEPCRKT
-135 AFNKL
+135 AFEKL
-140 LKSIRHTK
+140 LKSIRRTK
-148 YGIFAD
+148 YGIFID

-182 KAFVKKAKGA
+182 KAFVKKAKGT

-242 NTKSSIDMAIYGY
+242 NSKMSIDMAIYGY

-325 AVITGS
+325 IVITGS

-373 AKIPTVNNKANNMQI
+373 AKIPTGNNKANNMQI

-461 VPVKIENY
+461 IPVKIENY

-524 DRIPDKWL
+524 DRMPDKWL
-532 NGYPRAEGWESIGS
+532 NGYPRAEGWESVGS
-546 CTDGIDNDYDGLTDA
+546 CSDGIDNDYDGLIDA

-570 P
+570 